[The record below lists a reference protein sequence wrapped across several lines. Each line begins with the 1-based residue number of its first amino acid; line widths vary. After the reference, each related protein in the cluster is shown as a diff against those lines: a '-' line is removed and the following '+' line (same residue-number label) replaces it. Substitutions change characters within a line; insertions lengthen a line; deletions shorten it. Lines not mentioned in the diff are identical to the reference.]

1 MFGGDGGHTVRS
13 GLFKVEGAGND
24 FLLGIGGWADRL
36 AGDRAV
42 VRRLCDRRRGVGAD
56 GTLSVTTRTADS
68 VFLVYVNAD
77 GSEGDFCGNGT
88 RCAARAAVDLLGCN
102 PKLEIVT
109 GWAVIP
115 AAVRG
120 AEVSLVLPPIKAAPQ
135 KAGIGSPVA
144 VGEVFRLVVGV
155 PHLVARVAGL
165 AELDLEV
172 IAAPLRSH
180 PVLGAEGANVNFYEI
195 DDEGHV
201 TTRTW
206 ERGVEAETLSCGSG
220 SVAVALVVMGERGST
235 RVELRPASG
244 DVLTVEALGEP
255 PLCATRLSGPAR
267 IVAEIH
273 PTDDFLAGS

>member
-1 MFGGDGGHTVRS
+1 MRS
-13 GLFKVEGAGND
+13 GLFKVDGAGND

-36 AGDRAV
+36 AGDRTL

-56 GTLSVTTRTADS
+56 GTLSVTTRTTNS
-68 VFLVYVNAD
+68 VSLVYVNAD
-77 GSEGDFCGNGT
+77 GSEGEFCGNGT

-115 AAVRG
+115 AEVRG
-120 AEVSLVLPPIKAAPQ
+120 AEVSLVLPPIEAAPQ
-135 KAGIGSPVA
+135 RAGIESPVA
-144 VGEVFRLVVGV
+144 VGGVFRLVVGV

-180 PVLGAEGANVNFYEI
+180 PALGAEGANVNFYEI
-195 DDEGHV
+195 DGERV
-201 TTRTW
+201 TMRTW

-220 SVAVALVVMGERGST
+220 SVAVALVVMAECGTT

-244 DVLTVEALGEP
+244 DVLGVEALGEP

-273 PTDDFLAGS
+273 PTDNFLAGP